1 MKVDPRTLPFVQCP
15 TDKFFHYRTGYR
27 KKNMGSGSGLGRDG
41 VLKYTL
47 LYSRLSILLLDML
60 KLSSQVRE
68 YPKHWVIPEFLG

>member
-15 TDKFFHYRTGYR
+15 TGRVFHYRVGYW
-27 KKNMGSGSGLGRDG
+27 KKIWGLGREG

>member
-1 MKVDPRTLPFVQCP
+1 
-15 TDKFFHYRTGYR
+15 
-27 KKNMGSGSGLGRDG
+27 MGSGSGLGREG

-47 LYSRLSILLLDML
+47 LYSRVSNLLLDML